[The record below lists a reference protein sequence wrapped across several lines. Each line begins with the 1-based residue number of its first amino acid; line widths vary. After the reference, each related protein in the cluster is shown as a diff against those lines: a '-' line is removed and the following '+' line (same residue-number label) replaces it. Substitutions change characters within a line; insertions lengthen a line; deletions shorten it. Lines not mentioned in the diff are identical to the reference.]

1 MLAALFVKLINIH
14 GSRGDTSLKK
24 NATVDP

>member
-1 MLAALFVKLINIH
+1 MLGILFVKLINIH

-24 NATVDP
+24 